1 MFKNV
6 LKIIAIILLSIA
18 LFKNPYSYYI
28 SMRWLLSIS
37 FGILIYFYSVDKNYI
52 FQGLFVVLLVIYNP
66 LLPIHSTREI
76 WTIINIVTIA
86 LIAVSFFDNKLY
98 LNRG

>member
-28 SMRWLLSIS
+28 TMRWLLFIS
-37 FGILIYFYSVDKNYI
+37 FGVLIYFYSINKNYI
-52 FQGLFVVLLVIYNP
+52 FQGLFIVFLVIYNP

-76 WTIINIVTIA
+76 WEIINIITIA
-86 LIAVSFFDNKLY
+86 LTAISFFDNKLNF
-98 LNRG
+98 NRG